1 MTRAN
6 AIAYG
11 EQVLGLSPLAMRA
24 AIDELVADGSV
35 LADGPEDEALLLWPG
50 ENRPALG
57 PKTVA
62 EALTLERLER
72 EAAVPVP
79 VKTPK
84 FMLAKREPDP
94 VVIDQK
100 SVLASGALSFI
111 FGPLGWLYAAPVKD
125 VAVGFFVFSAVATL
139 ATLMLPAA
147 LAAVIT
153 TAASVGSGVLGMSY
167 AHQYNKRGR
176 RTPLLDAKSGE

>member
-1 MTRAN
+1 
-6 AIAYG
+6 
-11 EQVLGLSPLAMRA
+11 
-24 AIDELVADGSV
+24 
-35 LADGPEDEALLLWPG
+35 
-50 ENRPALG
+50 
-57 PKTVA
+57 
-62 EALTLERLER
+62 
-72 EAAVPVP
+72 VPVP

-139 ATLMLPAA
+139 ATLMLPRCARSGSHDRCVGGLGAA
-147 LAAVIT
+147 RDVLRAPVQQARSTHAA
-153 TAASVGSGVLGMSY
+153 A
-167 AHQYNKRGR
+167 R
-176 RTPLLDAKSGE
+176 REDRRVALIVRVNV